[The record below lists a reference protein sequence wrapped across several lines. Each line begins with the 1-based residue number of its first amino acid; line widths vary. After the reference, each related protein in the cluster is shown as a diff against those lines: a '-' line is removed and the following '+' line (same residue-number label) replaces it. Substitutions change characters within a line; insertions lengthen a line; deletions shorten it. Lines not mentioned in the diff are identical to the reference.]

1 MGKATKEKGY
11 EEADVYD
18 SEGNVTQGLG
28 GGNCQISSTLYN
40 AVLSVPEL
48 EVVERHE
55 HSRKVTYVEEGKDAA
70 VAYGNVDFRF
80 KNTLDKPIRIYAT
93 TDDWTVTTRIVRIDT

>member
-28 GGNCQISSTLYN
+28 VVLMVLLVTEVSAGGTGNIALGLSSLILLPIEIIAIVFFFISANDIKKAYPTMKEDAKAARLEYQ
-40 AVLSVPEL
+40 EL
-48 EVVERHE
+48 RR
-55 HSRKVTYVEEGKDAA
+55 SK
-70 VAYGNVDFRF
+70 
-80 KNTLDKPIRIYAT
+80 
-93 TDDWTVTTRIVRIDT
+93 